1 MVTYTSSYT
10 ADQMV
15 EFWPGLDQFKL
26 DVDGVAQAFAWTYG
40 HDDFTYAYGALP
52 SHDAI
57 SYDSQAGCWREFN
70 SGMGWIV
77 KGSILPEMGDI
88 IAAMCALQAIVS
100 TMPPDEKPPKE
111 TDPPKEPP
119 TPEEVLEKRRDRAEK
134 VDKEYRKLR
143 LRHLGSTAIKAC
155 KIAQALLAVERWNP
169 DDERIGLPD
178 GEVLHM
184 TPHTPGYTVRKED
197 EVPGDYLTR
206 HMAVAPGLPSP
217 MWERFVL
224 DLASGDRE
232 MASALQIWTSAALMV
247 GNPEHRTHILFGDG
261 ATGKSTFLKVVMHAM
276 GDYAGTA
283 RASLFT
289 DEGSFHSAEQLPFV
303 NARLVIL
310 PELPRGA
317 LRSDLLKTVSG
328 GDAISVRG
336 MRENPRTETP
346 TATLFFSANELPE
359 IRLVDEALKRRLLVW
374 PFDHKPDKID
384 VQLGSK
390 LVSEDE
396 LPGVVAWLV
405 EGLTEVIRLRT
416 AGEPLPIPAKVAA
429 TSEEYFHDVD
439 DIGVWRDAC
448 IEEGGETANKE
459 LYASFKR
466 YCATVGVF
474 PLSSRSFGLKMTRL
488 YPDKRRD
495 TKGIIYPVTI
505 K

>member
-1 MVTYTSSYT
+1 MVTYTSSYN
-10 ADQMV
+10 ADEMV
-15 EFWPGLDQFKL
+15 DRWQGLDQFKL

-40 HDDFTYAYGALP
+40 HDDFTYPYGTIRA
-52 SHDAI
+52 HDPI
-57 SYDSQAGCWREFN
+57 SYDSKAKMWREFN
-70 SGMGWIV
+70 SGMGWIE
-77 KGSILPEMGDI
+77 KRSILPEMGDI
-88 IAAMCALQAIVS
+88 AAAICALWAIVN
-100 TMPPDEKPPKE
+100 TMPEEDVPIDPDPEKNKE
-111 TDPPKEPP
+111 G
-119 TPEEVLEKRRDRAEK
+119 RRQRAEK

-143 LRHLGSTAIKAC
+143 LRHLGGSVIKAC
-155 KIAQALLAVERWNP
+155 KIAEALLAVDRWNP

-178 GEVLHM
+178 GETLHM
-184 TPHTPGYTVRKED
+184 TPQTPGYTVRKED

-206 HMAVAPGLPSP
+206 HLAVAPGINSP
-217 MWERFVL
+217 LWEKFVL

-261 ATGKSTFLKVVMHAM
+261 ATGKSTFLKVVMTAF

-289 DEGSFHSAEQLPFV
+289 DEASFHSAEMLPFV
-303 NARLVIL
+303 NARLVVL

-317 LRSDLLKTVSG
+317 LRSDLLKTVTG
-328 GDAISVRG
+328 GDSISVRS
-336 MRENPRTETP
+336 MRQDPRTETP
-346 TATLFFSANELPE
+346 TATLFFSANEMPS

-439 DIGVWRDAC
+439 NIGVWVEAC
-448 IEEGGETANKE
+448 IEIGGETSSKE
-459 LYASFKR
+459 LYASFKG
-466 YCATVGVF
+466 YCESLSVT
-474 PLSSRSFGLKMTRL
+474 PLGSRSFGLWMTRH
-488 YPDKRRD
+488 YDKRRA
-495 TKGIIYPVTI
+495 TKGFLYPVTVKSI
-505 K
+505 ETRVAA